1 MNNLLDLDNIEDFT
15 NVCAEGGICPNKPIE
30 IRNISGNQ
38 ILKRPFLDHSLMLCK
53 NNDTNLLSLLTGI
66 DNKLNK
72 NMNSIGENI
81 PIFKNKVNMII
92 EEWPN
97 NYSDITYDDIF
108 RVKDNNDF
116 DYNSL
121 VSYNNEILE
130 LKNRMKLLEK
140 SISNNENI
148 RDELNDLQNKFLKC
162 DNNINSCNNKL
173 ENIADNYNNDYSK
186 ILLDLST
193 KQKPFYLM
201 KDNDSSLNNLSYE
214 NYHKKI
220 PDNLSDM
227 ILNSLIIPNMI
238 LKEIEYLKSVLN
250 KLKMNVNKSKQTILK
265 LKENL
270 PKSDTNSELSFGPL
284 KQFFSSLIDS
294 DSEDDSEEKD
304 KIRESLSKIKDSKK
318 FLVDTDSEEEEEK
331 IDEDQQDE
339 DQQDEDQQDE
349 DEDLKN
355 EDKIDEGNEDHE
367 DYEYKGSISKIK
379 NPTKIETD
387 SVVENNISNLLNT
400 NGDNLFQDI
409 NYDSEGSEN
418 IESDEEFNEENEF
431 EKNNN
436 LEGGSFKL
444 RLDNFF

>member
-38 ILKRPFLDHSLMLCK
+38 ILRRPFLDHSLMLCK

-72 NMNSIGENI
+72 NMNIIGENI

-108 RVKDNNDF
+108 RVKDNNNF

-121 VSYNNEILE
+121 VNCNNQILD
-130 LKNRMKLLEK
+130 LQGRMKLLEQ

-148 RDELNDLQNKFLKC
+148 RSELSNLQNKCLEC
-162 DNNINSCNNKL
+162 DNHINSCNNKL
-173 ENIADNYNNDYSK
+173 ESIADNYDSDYSK

-201 KDNDSSLNNLSYE
+201 QDKENKLNNLSYE

-220 PDNLSDM
+220 PDNLNDM
-227 ILNSLIIPNMI
+227 ILNSLMIPNMI

-250 KLKMNVNKSKQTILK
+250 QLKDNVNKNKETLLK
-265 LKENL
+265 LKGNL
-270 PKSDTNSELSFGPL
+270 PLNDMNSQLSFGPL

-318 FLVDTDSEEEEEK
+318 FLVDTDSEEEDKLEEEEPVRK
-331 IDEDQQDE
+331 IEEDSVRKV
-339 DQQDEDQQDE
+339 E
-349 DEDLKN
+349 DE
-355 EDKIDEGNEDHE
+355 I
-367 DYEYKGSISKIK
+367 I
-379 NPTKIETD
+379 PRETD
-387 SVVENNISNLLNT
+387 NLVDDNNILSKVSNRNK
-400 NGDNLFQDI
+400 DDLFRDVDQEEEEPAEEE
-409 NYDSEGSEN
+409 SE
-418 IESDEEFNEENEF
+418 DEELNEENMDE
-431 EKNNN
+431 ELNEENMDEENTLRDNN
-436 LEGGSFKL
+436 LDGGSFKL